1 MELWELLGI
10 RPGLTAV
17 IGSGGK
23 TSLLYELT
31 EELRLKKEE
40 LGKAAREGDN
50 L

>member
-1 MELWELLGI
+1 MEHTAIRLGTST
-10 RPGLTAV
+10 RLHLAPGEDALSAA
-17 IGSGGK
+17 GK
-23 TSLLYELT
+23 LT

>member
-23 TSLLYELT
+23 TSLLHVLAQELSHRGT
-31 EELRLKKEE
+31 VLVLS
-40 LGKAAREGDN
+40 LIHI
-50 L
+50 